1 VRAFAERLGLRA
13 LINRLVPTEREF
25 EPGLMVLAMLVD
37 TLSGRSPLY
46 HLESF
51 FEGQDT
57 ELLLGEA
64 VEASVFNVDNAG
76 ATLDLL
82 FRAGTQK
89 IYSEVAVA
97 AMRAFEVATDEV
109 HFDTTS
115 VSVYGDYDSSQAEG
129 SPLKITHGYSKD
141 KRPDLKQFVFSL
153 LCTGGNIP
161 IIGVALLCGRSG
173 AMAGRSWRAR
183 YWLRLFQRIL
193 RAVTGIYIRG
203 VHHPQGYSGKWSY
216 SHATND
222 QSLCPTKKSP
232 FSVLCA
238 LY

>member
-64 VEASVFNVDNAG
+64 VEASVFNDDNAG

-89 IYSEVAVA
+89 IYS
-97 AMRAFEVATDEV
+97 
-109 HFDTTS
+109 
-115 VSVYGDYDSSQAEG
+115 DSS
-129 SPLKITHGYSKD
+129 SPYLSST
-141 KRPDLKQFVFSL
+141 
-153 LCTGGNIP
+153 
-161 IIGVALLCGRSG
+161 
-173 AMAGRSWRAR
+173 
-183 YWLRLFQRIL
+183 
-193 RAVTGIYIRG
+193 
-203 VHHPQGYSGKWSY
+203 
-216 SHATND
+216 
-222 QSLCPTKKSP
+222 
-232 FSVLCA
+232 
-238 LY
+238 

>member
-1 VRAFAERLGLRA
+1 VPADAFSCDHPDGFADIQAAEVHHWPIVRAFAERLGLRA

-57 ELLLGEA
+57 EVLLGEA
-64 VEASVFNVDNAG
+64 VEASVFNHDNAG

-97 AMRAFEVATDEV
+97 
-109 HFDTTS
+109 
-115 VSVYGDYDSSQAEG
+115 
-129 SPLKITHGYSKD
+129 SPRIN
-141 KRPDLKQFVFSL
+141 L
-153 LCTGGNIP
+153 L
-161 IIGVALLCGRSG
+161 
-173 AMAGRSWRAR
+173 
-183 YWLRLFQRIL
+183 F
-193 RAVTGIYIRG
+193 
-203 VHHPQGYSGKWSY
+203 
-216 SHATND
+216 
-222 QSLCPTKKSP
+222 
-232 FSVLCA
+232 
-238 LY
+238 